1 MSEVFLISNGNEEPG
16 QDDINIYVSELES
29 PSQLSNGYNVT
40 KIRSSND
47 IGRLNSLDDEE
58 VGVIVYPNLDG
69 ISNGVSFRPNI
80 NTLVEKIGPDQ
91 TYDAE
96 RLSLGELENTNQIR
110 SMVLNRC
117 RSKFARL

>member
-1 MSEVFLISNGNEEPG
+1 MPEVFLISSGNEEPS
-16 QDDINIYVSELES
+16 QDDIKIYVSELES
-29 PSQLSNGYNVT
+29 PSQLPSSYNVT
-40 KIRSSND
+40 KIRSTSD
-47 IGRLNSLDDEE
+47 IGGLNPLKDEE

-80 NTLVEKIGPDQ
+80 NTLVERVGPDR

-96 RLSLGELENTNQIR
+96 RLSLEELENTDQIR

-117 RSKFARL
+117 QSKFARL